1 MAKTELKQIK
11 IKLVKSLIGASEAQ
25 RKVVAGLGLKKQ
37 NQVVEH
43 YNSATILGM
52 VNKGPHLVQIVD

>member
-1 MAKTELKQIK
+1 MAKTELKPIK
-11 IKLVKSLIGASEAQ
+11 IKLVRSLIGASEKQ
-25 RKVVAGLGLKKQ
+25 RRVVAGLGLTKQ

-52 VNKGPHLVQIVD
+52 VNKVIGK

>member
-37 NQVVEH
+37 
-43 YNSATILGM
+43 
-52 VNKGPHLVQIVD
+52 

>member
-1 MAKTELKQIK
+1 MAKTALKQIK
-11 IKLVKSLIGASEAQ
+11 IKLVRSLIGASDAQ
-25 RKVVAGLGLKKQ
+25 KKVAKALGLSKM

-52 VNKGPHLVQIVD
+52 VNKIPHLVQIVE

>member
-1 MAKTELKQIK
+1 MAKTALKQIK
-11 IKLVKSLIGASEAQ
+11 IKLVRSLIGASEAQ
-25 RKVVAGLGLKKQ
+25 KKVAKSLGLSKL

-52 VNKGPHLVQIVD
+52 VNKIPHLVQIVE